1 MITIIGKK
9 ESVDAAKAELETVIK
24 DIANTTEST
33 MSVDP
38 KHHRHFVTRR
48 GEVLHRISDECG
60 GVLISFP
67 RASETGDRVTLK
79 GAKECIEVAKARIQ
93 EIVADLVCCLNCT
106 SQKILVYY
114 ALSHCCIS
122 FL

>member
-24 DIANTTEST
+24 DIANTTEGT
-33 MSVDP
+33 MTVDP

-67 RASETGDRVTLK
+67 RAGETGDRVSLK

-93 EIVADLVCCLNCT
+93 EIVADLV
-106 SQKILVYY
+106 S
-114 ALSHCCIS
+114 
-122 FL
+122 